1 MLGVPLLSFVKKKNK
16 WFKVLFV
23 KTDDALVLSTGEYM
37 LLCKGAEI
45 AILDRIVK
53 GDVLETQN
61 LINEY
66 AVVVDFL

>member
-1 MLGVPLLSFVKKKNK
+1 MLGVPLLSFVKKNNK

-23 KTDDALVLSTGEYM
+23 KTDDALLSTGEYM